1 MRGLA
6 RQQLLL
12 LALVGLG
19 GRLGLPSVARA
30 ADMGSSASSAI
41 DWRPCSDGTVGIGGD
56 GSAGIDCAT
65 LEVPLDHL
73 HPGTERVPLAL
84 ARVPALDPAH
94 KIGSVFLNPGG
105 PGATGVD
112 LVLGGFGAEL
122 AALLEGRF
130 DINGFDPRGVGASSG
145 LRCFADDG
153 AEDAY
158 FAGLPAFP
166 YRSEL
171 ERPYFERYTALAG
184 ICAGAG
190 QAIVSHM
197 STADVA
203 RDLDLLR
210 RAVGDAKLTYL
221 GFSYGSFLGETYANL
236 FPDKVRAIVIDGVL
250 DPRRWTSGLQ
260 ILSDASGAQLE
271 LDEFLRL
278 CDEAGSGCA
287 FSAREGA
294 AVRYRS
300 LAARVRIQPVML
312 PDGTQ
317 LSYDVLIAQ
326 VVGALYAPEAWAS
339 FAAWLDAA
347 ADVSLGREAAA
358 ATYLAAR
365 DALQGQLRGPAAPA
379 RAIALDSELG
389 TICADAEF
397 PTALG
402 DFHATAVSAA
412 GALSLAARF
421 WWPSAACSA
430 WPSASA
436 RYAGPWTQR
445 TSAPVLIV
453 GNFFDGI
460 TSYADAVA
468 TSHLMPGSRL
478 LSYAGWGHTAFDR
491 SSCVRG
497 HVVDYLLDGSLPPA
511 ATVCPVEA
519 NPFAGALPEFGAA
532 RSNAR
537 ALPRVG
543 LPTPWLGGRATPR

>member
-1 MRGLA
+1 MKTFSLDKSFVRLLFGMGAVLA
-6 RQQLLL
+6 SSS
-12 LALVGLG
+12 A
-19 GRLGLPSVARA
+19 ARA
-30 ADMGSSASSAI
+30 ATDTAEAAVSAI
-41 DWRPCSDGTVGIGGD
+41 DWRPCGD
-56 GSAGIDCAT
+56 GGVGVDCAT

-73 HPGTERVPLAL
+73 QQGTERVQLAL
-84 ARVPALDPAH
+84 ARFPARDPVH

-122 AALLEGRF
+122 ATLLAGRF
-130 DINGFDPRGVGASSG
+130 DIIGFDPRGVGASDG
-145 LRCFADDG
+145 LRCFADGG
-153 AEDAY
+153 AENSY

-166 YRSEL
+166 YRSEQ

-190 QAIVSHM
+190 QSIVSHM

-260 ILSDASGAQLE
+260 VLSDASGAPLE
-271 LDEFLRL
+271 FDEFLRL
-278 CDEAGSGCA
+278 CDQAGPACA
-287 FSAREGA
+287 FGTREGA

-300 LAARVRIQPVML
+300 LAARVRIQPVRL

-317 LSYDVLIAQ
+317 LSYDALIAQ
-326 VVGALYAPEAWAS
+326 VVGALYAPEAWPG
-339 FAAWLDAA
+339 FAAWLAAA
-347 ADVSLGREAAA
+347 ADLSLGRDGSE
-358 ATYLAAR
+358 ATYLTTR
-365 DALQGQLRGPAAPA
+365 DALQSLLRGAAAPA
-379 RAIALDSELG
+379 RAITLDSELS
-389 TICADAEF
+389 TICADAAF

-402 DFHATAVSAA
+402 DFRATVASAA
-412 GALSLAARF
+412 DALGLAARF
-421 WWPSAACSA
+421 WWPNAACSA

-436 RYAGPWTQR
+436 RYAGPWTR
-445 TSAPVLIV
+445 ATSAPVLIV

-460 TSYADAVA
+460 TPYADAVA
-468 TSHLMPGSRL
+468 TSQLMPGSRL

-491 SSCVRG
+491 SACVRG
-497 HVVDYLLDGSLPPA
+497 YVVDYLLNGSLPPVD
-511 ATVCPVEA
+511 TVCPVEA
-519 NPFAGALPEFGAA
+519 NPFADAIPASGAA
-532 RSNAR
+532 PSNAR
-537 ALPRVG
+537 SLPRVG
-543 LPTPWLGGRATPR
+543 LPAPWLGGRATPR